1 MEIKIKKFK
10 IIEITEN
17 KFGEFD
23 FSDSVNIISANN
35 KRGKSTFIK
44 SLMYCLGFEI
54 KKWADKFD
62 KNNFI
67 FIVTCA
73 IGDKEIQILRFR
85 DEWIINKEICDRTKY
100 RKFLKEN
107 LQIISELTSHKNTK
121 HIPYPTDL
129 FLFNYV
135 DQDTSYYDL
144 FKGNHSN
151 WGMYKSKEV
160 YKLYREFIGISN
172 EEIEKLETKKNNLVE
187 ERKLIESEQKTLEI
201 MLKKYNNNDFENISL
216 KAEEYRN
223 EMRRIEKLTNDFLS
237 NRNELEQKKFKILNE
252 MKQLDFERIQL
263 EEIYKELEKNTARV
277 HCKFCNS
284 LLNQSFAERYQRELN
299 KNSLILQYAD
309 IKKQITQ
316 CEEKLE
322 KNNKDIESCEE
333 KLENIQN
340 LFNKTKKD
348 LKFSEIIESNIK
360 FGIKKELQENFDVN
374 KILIDNKSSLIRVLT
389 SDIKKKKKNTE
400 EREKEIIKF
409 YEKKIKEVQEIFPKV
424 DLSNLENNFMN
435 FESKRTGADNNIIT
449 VITYYIYFSTLT
461 EFSKIKFP
469 IIWDTFLKEVL
480 DKENSDSMEEL
491 VNKKILKLNTQLICS
506 NVPDTIKEVKI
517 SDMENYN
524 VISIKD
530 KLCFLNIGVKENQII
545 SEIYTMMQN

>member
-23 FSDSVNIISANN
+23 FSNSINIISANN
-35 KRGKSTFIK
+35 KYGKSTFIK
-44 SLMYCLGFEI
+44 SLMFSLGFEV

-67 FIVTCA
+67 FIVTCN
-73 IGDKEIQILRFR
+73 IDNREIEILRFR
-85 DEWIINKEICDRTKY
+85 DKWIINKDIYDRTKY

-107 LQIISELTSHKNTK
+107 LHIISELTSHKNTK

-144 FKGNHSN
+144 FKGNHNN

-172 EEIEKLETKKNNLVE
+172 EEIEELETKKNNLVE
-187 ERKLIESEQKTLEI
+187 EKKLIENEQKTLEI
-201 MLKKYNNNDFENISL
+201 MLEKYNSSDFENISL
-216 KAEEYRN
+216 KSEEYRK
-223 EMRRIEKLTNDFLS
+223 EMRRIEALTNDFLN
-237 NRNELEQKKFKILNE
+237 NRNNLEYKRYKILNE

-263 EEIYKELEKNTARV
+263 EEIYKELEKNTAKI

-284 LLNQSFAERYQRELN
+284 ILNQTFTERYQRELS
-299 KNSLILQYAD
+299 KNSLVLQYAD
-309 IKKQITQ
+309 IKQQITK

-322 KNNKDIESCEE
+322 NNNKDIEKCEE
-333 KLENIQN
+333 KLENIQK

-348 LKFSEIIESNIK
+348 LKFSEIIENNVK
-360 FGIKKELQENFDVN
+360 FGIKKELQENFDTN
-374 KILIDNKSSLIRVLT
+374 KILIDNKKSLINKLI
-389 SDIKKKKKNTE
+389 SDIKKKKKDTE
-400 EREKEIIKF
+400 EREKEIIEF
-409 YEKKIKEVQEIFPKV
+409 YEKKIKEVNKIFSKV

-435 FESKRTGADNNIIT
+435 FESKRTGADNNIIS
-449 VITYYIYFSTLT
+449 VITYYIYFSILT
-461 EFSKIKFP
+461 EFSKINFP

-480 DKENSDSMEEL
+480 DKENSESMEKL
-491 VNKKILKLNTQLICS
+491 VNEKIFKLKTQIICS

-517 SDMENYN
+517 LDIDKYN
-524 VISIKD
+524 VINIKD
-530 KLCFLNIGVKENQII
+530 KLCSLDIGSKENQLI
-545 SEIYTMMQN
+545 SDIYTLMQN